1 MLLCCVFVLCLHFVR
16 AYILTAIKRIFL
28 SIEYFVHN
36 FIFQISLSS
45 KYHLSTGAEI
55 NFLFIRKYPMASKAF
70 RDLDK
75 EKNGVISRSQFL
87 KVGDTHAHNF
97 FF

>member
-1 MLLCCVFVLCLHFVR
+1 M
-16 AYILTAIKRIFL
+16 IFHH
-28 SIEYFVHN
+28 E
-36 FIFQISLSS
+36 ISF
-45 KYHLSTGAEI
+45 STRAEI